1 MSVTAIAAP
10 AYGATDA
17 DPRQTPDR
25 KCWFD
30 DEAPART
37 AGAERRYRRKQPAG
51 AFRLFARHGFDR
63 GLAGHVTARD
73 PEWPDHFRVN
83 PLGLH
88 FGHVKVSGLLLANR
102 HGEIAVGAGAVNQAA
117 FAVHAEIHAVIHAA
131 IHEARREVVAAVNAH
146 THKHAHAH
154 THSRAGRAAGACH
167 AFESLHAGLV
177 EREPELLD

>member
-37 AGAERRYRRKQPAG
+37 AGAERRCRRKRPAG

-88 FGHVKVSGLLLANR
+88 FGRVKDSGLLLVNR
-102 HGEIAVGAGAVNQAA
+102 HGEIAVGAGPANQAA
-117 FAVHAEIHAVIHAA
+117 FAVHAAVHAVIH
-131 IHEARREVVAAVNAH
+131 EARPEVVAAVNTH
-146 THKHAHAH
+146 THAH
-154 THSRAGRAAGACH
+154 SQAGRAAGARH

>member
-10 AYGATDA
+10 ASGATDA

-63 GLAGHVTARD
+63 GLV
-73 PEWPDHFRVN
+73 
-83 PLGLH
+83 
-88 FGHVKVSGLLLANR
+88 GHVKDSGLLLVNR

-117 FAVHAEIHAVIHAA
+117 FAVHAVIHAA
-131 IHEARREVVAAVNAH
+131 IHEARPEVVAAVH
-146 THKHAHAH
+146 THAHSHSH
-154 THSRAGRAAGACH
+154 THSQAGRAAGACH
-167 AFESLHAGLV
+167 AFESLHTGLV